1 MLEGIFY
8 HLPCGIVEDE
18 VGFVLANAFGQAM
31 IFLDAREL
39 NSHVKVQSN

>member
-18 VGFVLANAFGQAM
+18 IGSVCANAVIQAI
-31 IFLDAREL
+31 IFLDAKD
-39 NSHVKVQSN
+39 N

>member
-18 VGFVLANAFGQAM
+18 VGLVLANAVAQEI
-31 IFLDAREL
+31 IFMDAKD
-39 NSHVKVQSN
+39 S